1 MLISSARS
9 SSQPSAPNVVSAVT
23 PGVQRLWLHGP
34 IVDNALGWCWL
45 PIAVSLHLLESRPL
59 ALRTVIGVVFLVS
72 FAHQPLTLG
81 LVYGDPAQRRAKRG
95 LYTIA
100 PFAAA
105 AAVLIGVNVSLTL
118 VALIAGLWNAEHTLM
133 QRYGVMRIYGRK
145 AGDMNGGLEKPMLI
159 AWLVTALTFLGG
171 FVDLQGLLVK
181 INMGGTNADSV
192 RLLDRVSSVADVL
205 FWPSL
210 VVSAALAVRWIRAE
224 RASGRS
230 IGTAKDW
237 YVAATF
243 GLVLAVMIDPIAGI
257 FGYVAAHSIEYFGI
271 VHSSL
276 RRRAATGDT
285 SPVARSTST
294 APRRALVYAVYAAAI
309 ISVMYVTLE
318 FWGGSVYAFSVLYF
332 GALHILYDGFV
343 WKLRKPATAASL
355 GISSPVI

>member
-1 MLISSARS
+1 M
-9 SSQPSAPNVVSAVT
+9 
-23 PGVQRLWLHGP
+23 
-34 IVDNALGWCWL
+34 
-45 PIAVSLHLLESRPL
+45 
-59 ALRTVIGVVFLVS
+59 VS

-81 LVYGDPAQRRAKRG
+81 LVYGDPAQRSAKRW
-95 LYTIA
+95 LYRIA
-100 PFAAA
+100 PVVAAL
-105 AAVLIGVNVSLTL
+105 AVLIGIHVSLTL

-145 AGDMNGGLEKPMLI
+145 AGDTNGGLEKPMLI

-171 FVDLQGLLVK
+171 YVDLQGLLLK

-192 RLLDRVSSVADVL
+192 RLLDRLSTVAAWL

-210 VVSAALAVRWIRAE
+210 IVSAVLLVRWTRVE
-224 RASGRS
+224 RASGRG

-271 VHSSL
+271 VHTSL
-276 RRRAATGDT
+276 RRRAATGDV

-294 APRRALVYAVYAAAI
+294 AWRRTGVYSLYALVILA
-309 ISVMYVTLE
+309 VMYVTLE
-318 FWGGSVYAFSVLYF
+318 FWGGTLYAFAVLYF

-355 GISSPVI
+355 GISSHIASVR